1 MAAGA
6 NGWVLCAFAFLSTA
20 HAALALGRSPPTG
33 SQVSVWVTAAFAWLA
48 LRTVM
53 VSLVVADGFPPP
65 GGRTPGEC
73 VPGECEPGGCTSGE
87 PDVGGYAAEGDAVP
101 LGWVTIGGTFLHP
114 LRLSAMAMPD
124 TTTDVF
130 PSLFRDW
137 FMSIRLPPVEW
148 EPGRFTENLASKNA
162 PTFSLE
168 NATIPCYVR
177 HAMAQPSRR
186 PQNLL

>member
-53 VSLVVADGFPPP
+53 VSLVVAEGFPPP

-73 VPGECEPGGCTSGE
+73 VPGECEPGEWAPGECEPGGCTSGG
-87 PDVGGYAAEGDAVP
+87 PDVGGYAAEGDAAL

-130 PSLFRDW
+130 PSLFTD
-137 FMSIRLPPVEW
+137 
-148 EPGRFTENLASKNA
+148 
-162 PTFSLE
+162 
-168 NATIPCYVR
+168 
-177 HAMAQPSRR
+177 
-186 PQNLL
+186 